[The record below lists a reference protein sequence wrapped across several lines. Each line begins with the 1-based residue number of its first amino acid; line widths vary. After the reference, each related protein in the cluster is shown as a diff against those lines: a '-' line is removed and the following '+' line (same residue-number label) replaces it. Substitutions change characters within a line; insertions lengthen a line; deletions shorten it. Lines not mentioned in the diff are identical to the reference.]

1 MSASTATTERLCHCG
16 CGASLDGFSSQ
27 RKWRYSS
34 CRPQREP
41 NNEHEI
47 PMLRILRNDPCAY
60 CGITR
65 RYPRT
70 SVTGMLAV
78 TVGRWSANA
87 HIDHPRRKQP

>member
-16 CGASLDGFSSQ
+16 CGASLDGFSS
-27 RKWRYSS
+27 
-34 CRPQREP
+34 QREP